1 MICPN
6 CGREM
11 PDSARICPSCTAV
24 QRTFR
29 RRRAE
34 VDMPEQ
40 GSVPVRRS
48 VRPDETAHRQRIEQ
62 VQAKGSAATHTTAPH
77 RNTVPERRSEPPKSG
92 QSAASTGRQS
102 DRERAQVRHVR
113 RAPEPVRRKLDA
125 RPMLLDPPIYQ
136 NSHKRLLKI
145 LFTVLL
151 LTLFVVSAGWYTLFN
166 SESGQRMMAQ
176 WGWSVARTDAYV
188 TLGRELYNQAY
199 YSRALEAL
207 EVAIEREPE
216 NVDALILMAQAHT
229 ELGHVDEATAIYE
242 SLIFDI
248 APAHPGAYRNLIRL
262 YQQQGYNAEALDL
275 MRMGAQ
281 NAGEQEFEVMLREYT
296 PTSPT
301 LSVESGQF
309 TEEFDVTIEIPQG
322 ETVYYTTD
330 GTDPSE
336 TGMIYVE
343 GTEIHV
349 SEGRMTVKAIG
360 FTEDGTP
367 STQVEANYV
376 VIIPT
381 PAAPRANVASGV
393 YSYAPKVSL
402 RPGGDTKKEKA
413 SIVAIYYTLD
423 GRAATPE
430 STLYNDDEPI
440 QLPVGDSVLRA
451 IAVADN
457 GKISY
462 EMRAT
467 YKVNGNLKNMFRNTD
482 TFKNMELYK
491 TGYSAF
497 TRTWGTPNSYELLPK
512 GEWYSKE
519 MESYEAVYDWGT
531 ARFVEK
537 SKKTYVLYALET
549 TSTRMTAPRTT
560 KVGMSGDE
568 VISKF
573 RDLGHPVL
581 DDEGNRLLYNYDSLG
596 VQFGSYKREADGRF
610 AIHYYYPVDENH
622 TIFVELSYYLD
633 EEGKVEHIVWQ
644 RYRSEV

>member
-1 MICPN
+1 
-6 CGREM
+6 
-11 PDSARICPSCTAV
+11 
-24 QRTFR
+24 
-29 RRRAE
+29 
-34 VDMPEQ
+34 
-40 GSVPVRRS
+40 
-48 VRPDETAHRQRIEQ
+48 
-62 VQAKGSAATHTTAPH
+62 
-77 RNTVPERRSEPPKSG
+77 
-92 QSAASTGRQS
+92 
-102 DRERAQVRHVR
+102 
-113 RAPEPVRRKLDA
+113 
-125 RPMLLDPPIYQ
+125 
-136 NSHKRLLKI
+136 
-145 LFTVLL
+145 
-151 LTLFVVSAGWYTLFN
+151 
-166 SESGQRMMAQ
+166 
-176 WGWSVARTDAYV
+176 
-188 TLGRELYNQAY
+188 
-199 YSRALEAL
+199 
-207 EVAIEREPE
+207 
-216 NVDALILMAQAHT
+216 MAQAHT
-229 ELGHVDEATAIYE
+229 ELGHVSEATAIYE
-242 SLIFDI
+242 SLISDI

-275 MRMGAQ
+275 MRIGAE
-281 NAGEQEFEVMLREYT
+281 NAGDQEFEVMLREYT

-301 LSVESGQF
+301 LSEDGGQF
-309 TEEFDVTIEIPQG
+309 TEEFEVTIEIPEG

-349 SEGRMTVKAIG
+349 PEGRMTIKAIG
-360 FTEDGTP
+360 FTADGTP
-367 STQVEANYV
+367 SSQVEANYI

-393 YSYAPKVSL
+393 YNYAPKVSL
-402 RPGGDTKKEKA
+402 RPGGDTRKEKE

-423 GRAATPE
+423 GRAATTE

-440 QLPVGDSVLRA
+440 QIPVGDSELRA
-451 IAVADN
+451 IAVANN
-457 GKISY
+457 GKVSY
-462 EMRAT
+462 EMRVT

-512 GEWYSKE
+512 NEWYSKE
-519 MESYEAVYDWGT
+519 MQSYEAVYDWGT

-537 SKKTYVLYALET
+537 SKKTFVLYALDT

-560 KVGMSGDE
+560 KVGMDGDE
-568 VISKF
+568 IISKF

-633 EEGKVEHIVWQ
+633 EKGKVERIIWQ